1 MNLLKIF
8 SKKKDVNNNIFIT
21 GSNSGIGLELV
32 KIFLEKNF
40 KVVTIFNK
48 KSHNLK
54 NIKNKNLFFFK
65 CNLENVK
72 NIKKIKT
79 FYTVNKSLYPNI
91 IINNAGFFGGNKQTL
106 QDLDFNYFIKAFKI
120 NCIAI
125 TKIIACLTQDFKPK
139 QLRTILNISSIISS
153 LTSNYANGNFII
165 YKSTKTALNSIT
177 RTISSDLKKKYKINT
192 FLIHPGNV
200 RTKMN
205 PHGIENPSDVAKRI
219 YRILISD
226 CSKLN
231 GRFIN
236 LRKKNIDW

>member
-8 SKKKDVNNNIFIT
+8 KNKKINNNIFIT
-21 GSNSGIGLELV
+21 GSNSGIGHELV
-32 KIFLEKNF
+32 KIFLKKNF
-40 KVVTIFNK
+40 RVVAIFNK
-48 KSHNLK
+48 KSDNLK
-54 NIKNKNLFFFK
+54 KIKNKNLYFFK
-65 CNLENVK
+65 CNLENIK
-72 NIKKIKT
+72 NIKKIKN
-79 FYTVNKSLYPNI
+79 FYLLNKNLYPNI
-91 IINNAGFFGGNKQTL
+91 VINNASFFGGENQTIK
-106 QDLDFNYFIKAFKI
+106 DLDFKNFIKAFKI

-125 TKIIACLTQDFKPK
+125 AKIINCLTEDFNPK

-153 LTSNYANGNFII
+153 LKSNHVNGNFII

-177 RTISSDLKKKYKINT
+177 RTISSELKKKYKINT

-200 RTKMN
+200 RTDMN
-205 PHGIENPSDVAKRI
+205 PYGNENPSDVAKKI
-219 YRILISD
+219 YRILTFD